1 MFQFLRYF
9 QNRTTPPAPVVFK
22 FDEAL
27 LDGLNGNVTSVV
39 LNPTAVVLDDLTIDS
54 LKLKQ
59 QENQT
64 K

>member
-1 MFQFLRYF
+1 
-9 QNRTTPPAPVVFK
+9 VIFK

-27 LDGLNGNVTSVV
+27 LDGINGNVSSVT
-39 LNPTAVVLDDLTIDS
+39 LSPSAVVLDDLTIDS